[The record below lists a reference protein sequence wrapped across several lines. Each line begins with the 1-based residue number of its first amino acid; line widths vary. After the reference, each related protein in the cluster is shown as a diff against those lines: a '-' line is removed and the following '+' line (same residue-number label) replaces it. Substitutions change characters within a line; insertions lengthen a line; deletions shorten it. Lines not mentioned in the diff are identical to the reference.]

1 MPGLGLVARAIVV
14 TSILASCTTG
24 STGGTSAQAGVGV
37 AGGGATTAD
46 INPGAIAPDGSGD
59 VAPEAVAVDPG
70 GAVAAIPAS
79 YAVGHLA
86 ISLVRRP
93 GTFNSPVLVT
103 NAGDGSNRLFVVE
116 QGGRIK
122 IIDGSTAI
130 ATPFLDIHT
139 RVSCCGERGL
149 LGLAFDPAFKT
160 NRRFFVDYTDKNGD
174 TIIASYRASATNP
187 NLASTTQ
194 TAILKID
201 QPYSNHNG
209 GMLAFGKDGYL
220 YIGMGDGG
228 SSGDPGNRAQN
239 KNSLL
244 GKILRIDINH
254 VSSTRKYSNP
264 PSNPFVGKAG
274 SDRVWAYGFRNPWRF
289 SFDRSTGDLWVGDVG
304 QDRYEEVD
312 RATKAG
318 GAGKGR
324 NYGWRVVEGN
334 TCYKPSSGCSKSGKM
349 HPITTYNHSK
359 GCAVVGGYVYR
370 GSAYPAMTGAY
381 LFGDYCSGRIW
392 ALQANGSSA
401 QTAVQ
406 LLSSG
411 MMISSFGEGESGT
424 MYLTDLAGGGVY
436 QIVGTAK

>member
-1 MPGLGLVARAIVV
+1 M
-14 TSILASCTTG
+14 
-24 STGGTSAQAGVGV
+24 
-37 AGGGATTAD
+37 
-46 INPGAIAPDGSGD
+46 
-59 VAPEAVAVDPG
+59 
-70 GAVAAIPAS
+70 AAIPAS

-228 SSGDPGNRAQN
+228 SAGDPGNRAQN

-254 VSSTRKYSNP
+254 VTSTRKYSNP
-264 PSNPFVGKAG
+264 PTNPFVGKAG

-304 QDRYEEVD
+304 QNRYEEVD

-324 NYGWRVVEGN
+324 NYGWRVLEGQ
-334 TCYKPSSGCSKSGKM
+334 
-349 HPITTYNHSK
+349 
-359 GCAVVGGYVYR
+359 R
-370 GSAYPAMTGAY
+370 
-381 LFGDYCSGRIW
+381 L
-392 ALQANGSSA
+392 LQALVRLLEDRQDAPDHDVQPLEGLRRRGWLRLPRRRLPRDDRRVPVRRLLLRSDLGA
-401 QTAVQ
+401 QGERLLGADRRPAAQ
-406 LLSSG
+406 LGPDDQLIRRG
-411 MMISSFGEGESGT
+411 
-424 MYLTDLAGGGVY
+424 
-436 QIVGTAK
+436 